1 VLVLSIRKPPLW
13 MRWLLTILAF
23 AVLIV
28 AVIIAIHVVNNSDSS
43 SSEQVAAV
51 EADQETQIVVEED
64 QAPHS
69 ARLTRGAST
78 RIALQHAIG
87 ADMRGRIRTEGI
99 PGPLQ
104 GVRCAPVRTH
114 HSGRQAFRCTA
125 RADAITYPFLGV
137 VDGRTRALT
146 WCKVDPPPE
155 AGGPQE
161 VPVSPR
167 CRA

>member
-1 VLVLSIRKPPLW
+1 MLSIRKPPLW

-23 AVLIV
+23 AALIV
-28 AVIIAIHVVNNSDSS
+28 AVILAIHLVNRGASS
-43 SSEQVAAV
+43 SAAEQVAAA
-51 EADQETQIVVEED
+51 EANQESQIVLEED

-69 ARLTRGAST
+69 ARLARGPLT
-78 RIALQHAIG
+78 GVALQRAIS
-87 ADMRGRIRTEGI
+87 ADMRVRIRREGI

-104 GVRCAPVRTH
+104 GVRCSALGTH
-114 HSGRQAFRCTA
+114 HAGAQAFHCTA

-137 VDGRTRALT
+137 VDRRTRALT
-146 WCKVDPPPE
+146 WCKVDPPPQ

-161 VPVSPR
+161 VPISPR

>member
-1 VLVLSIRKPPLW
+1 VLSIGKPPLW

-28 AVIIAIHVVNNSDSS
+28 AVIVAIHLVNRGASS
-43 SSEQVAAV
+43 SQAEQVAAA
-51 EADQETQIVVEED
+51 EANQESQIVLEED

-69 ARLTRGAST
+69 ARLARGMRTRV
-78 RIALQHAIG
+78 ALQQAIG
-87 ADMRGRIRTEGI
+87 ADMRLRIRREGI

-104 GVRCAPVRTH
+104 GVRCTAVRTH
-114 HSGRQAFRCTA
+114 RAGAQAFHCNA
-125 RADAITYPFLGV
+125 RADAVTYPFVGV
-137 VDGRTRALT
+137 VDRRTRALT
-146 WCKVDPPPE
+146 WCKVDPPPQ

-161 VPVSPR
+161 VPLSPR

>member
-1 VLVLSIRKPPLW
+1 

-28 AVIIAIHVVNNSDSS
+28 AVIISVHIVNNNASS
-43 SSEQVAAV
+43 SAEQTAAL
-51 EADQETQIVVEED
+51 EADQESQIVVAED

-69 ARLTRGAST
+69 VRLSRGAHT
-78 RIALQHAIG
+78 QIALQRAIS
-87 ADMRGRIRTEGI
+87 ADMRVRIHTEGI

-104 GVRCAPVRTH
+104 SVRCTAISTH
-114 HSGRQAFRCTA
+114 HVAHQAFHCTA
-125 RADAITYPFLGV
+125 RADAITYPFAAVG
-137 VDGRTRALT
+137 DRRTRALT
-146 WCKVDPPPE
+146 WCKVDPPPQ